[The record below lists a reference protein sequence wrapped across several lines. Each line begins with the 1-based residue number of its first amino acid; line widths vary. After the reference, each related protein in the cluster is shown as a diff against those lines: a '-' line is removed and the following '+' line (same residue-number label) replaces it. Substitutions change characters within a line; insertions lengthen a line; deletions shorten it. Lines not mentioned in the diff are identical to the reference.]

1 MKILVSND
9 DGVFSPWLEILN
21 DAVANFGSTYIVA
34 PMNDHSGA
42 SNSLTLDRPLTVR
55 KIREK
60 VIGVNGTPTDCVH
73 LAITGLLGFTPDIV
87 VSGVNNGPN
96 LGEDTIYSGT
106 VAAAMEGMMLGV
118 PSVAF
123 SMGDKKGQHYDT
135 ATQVI
140 TRVIESI
147 KHQISKKIFLL
158 NVNIPNVPLS
168 ELDGYEVTRLGR
180 RHKSQGVIE
189 DSNPRGEKIY
199 WIGAA
204 GDVKDKSV
212 GTDFH
217 ALALNRVSITPLK
230 IDLTDSSDL
239 DAFSGVFR

>member
-1 MKILVSND
+1 MNILVSND

-21 DAVANFGSTYIVA
+21 DAVAKFGSTYIVA

-73 LAITGLLGFTPDIV
+73 LAITGLLGFIPDIV

-123 SMGDKKGQHYDT
+123 SMGDKKGQNYDT

-140 TRVIESI
+140 TRVIERI
-147 KHQISKKIFLL
+147 KDQLSKKIFLL

-180 RHKSQGVIE
+180 RHKSQGIIE
-189 DSNPRGEKIY
+189 GSNPRGEKIY

-230 IDLTDSSDL
+230 IDLTDSSEL
-239 DAFSGVFR
+239 DVFKGVF